1 MFTVVLKELL
11 KRIENKEL
19 GDGALKNAQVI
30 HWDKEFSSKF
40 KTLNFLFLIY
50 LFLPKNVFFLTVNGE
65 VGYGRLTELILSGQ
79 SVKF

>member
-1 MFTVVLKELL
+1 M
-11 KRIENKEL
+11 
-19 GDGALKNAQVI
+19 I

-50 LFLPKNVFFLTVNGE
+50 LFLPKNVFFLTANGE
-65 VGYGRLTELILSGQ
+65 VGYGRLMELILSGQ